1 LERIET
7 METFEGNLVRLDPID
22 SDSESELINSWF
34 EDGEFFRL
42 LDERLTKIPT
52 VDTTKEFIERINKE
66 GFIFGIRTRKELSLI
81 GFVALGNI
89 NSSTREAWV
98 GIAIGDRGYQGRGYG
113 ADAMN
118 IIVRFAFLELNLNRI
133 SLDVF
138 EYNNR
143 GIRSYEKVGFK
154 LEGRERE
161 SIYRDGKWWDT
172 LYMGILRKDWEEKRT
187 AVNR

>member
-22 SDSESELINSWF
+22 CDSESELINSWF

-52 VDTTKEFIERINKE
+52 VDTTKKFIEKINNE

-138 EYNNR
+138 QYNNR

>member
-1 LERIET
+1 

-22 SDSESELINSWF
+22 SDSESELINRWF
-34 EDGEFFRL
+34 GDGDFIRL
-42 LDERLTKIPT
+42 LDERLAKIPT
-52 VDTTKEFIERINKE
+52 IENTKEFIEKINKE

-89 NSSTREAWV
+89 NSPAREAWV
-98 GIAIGDRGYQGRGYG
+98 GIAIGDRGDQGRGYG
-113 ADAMN
+113 TDAMN
-118 IIVRFAFLELNLNRI
+118 VVIKFAFLELNLNRI

-138 EYNNR
+138 GYNKR
-143 GIRSYEKVGFK
+143 GIRSYEKVGFM

-172 LYMGILRKDWEEKRT
+172 LYMGILRKDWEEKRI

>member
-1 LERIET
+1 

-22 SDSESELINSWF
+22 STSELELINRWF

-42 LDERLTKIPT
+42 LDERVAKIPT
-52 VDTTKEFIERINKE
+52 VENTKEFIEKIDKE
-66 GFIFGIRTRKELSLI
+66 GFIFGIHSRKDLTLI
-81 GFVALGNI
+81 GFVGLGLI
-89 NSSTREAWV
+89 NFYAREAWV
-98 GIAIGDRGYQGRGYG
+98 GIAIGDRGNQGRGYG
-113 ADAMN
+113 TDAMN
-118 IIVRFAFLELNLNRI
+118 VIVRFAFLELNLNRI

-143 GIRSYEKVGFK
+143 GLRAYEKAGFK

-172 LYMGILRKDWEEKRT
+172 LYMGILRKDWEEKKA